1 VKAFKEIHINSD
13 YNNDKK
19 DQNVKHHIFTLY
31 VETKL
36 KHMSSIMKNAKRNV
50 GYVNI

>member
-1 VKAFKEIHINSD
+1 MKASKEIHSNSD
-13 YNNDKK
+13 HNNDKN
-19 DQNVKHHIFTLY
+19 DQKIKHYVFTVHVK
-31 VETKL
+31 TKL